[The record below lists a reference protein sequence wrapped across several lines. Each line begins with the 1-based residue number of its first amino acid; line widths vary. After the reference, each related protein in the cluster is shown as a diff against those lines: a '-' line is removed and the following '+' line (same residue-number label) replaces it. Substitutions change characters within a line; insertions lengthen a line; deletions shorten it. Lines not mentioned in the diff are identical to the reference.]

1 MSDIQESQSD
11 KEVPDV
17 PGEPK
22 RPESSAQP
30 DVIAPPLASL
40 IGSVRAALTRGAS
53 AELRA
58 AGATACRSILTVLEA
73 KPGQPLAVAPPLAV
87 ATPPVSSIS
96 SLLSQPGFL
105 AKLAAMSRDELIT
118 LFKQFTGAIPVRQPT
133 PPTAGPRFHLIEIPQ
148 LRKPDGTR

>member
-11 KEVPDV
+11 KEACDV
-17 PGEPK
+17 EGEP
-22 RPESSAQP
+22 RRTESSAHP
-30 DVIAPPLASL
+30 DDIVPPLASL

-58 AGATACRSILTVLEA
+58 AGAAACRSILTVLEA
-73 KPGQPLAVAPPLAV
+73 KPGQPLAAAPPFA
-87 ATPPVSSIS
+87 PPTSWASPIS

-118 LFKQFTGAIPVRQPT
+118 LFKQITASPIRPPT

-148 LRKPDGTR
+148 LRKPDGSR